1 VDVQLL
7 LFYAATPND
16 YRPAFAAMRQ
26 ARAEAVLI
34 ISSPEFFTDA
44 SVLASLAIETRLP
57 TMCEWADMAR
67 SGCLLGYGPDF
78 NELERRV
85 AGYVARILNGAAP
98 GELPIEEPT
107 RFGFAI
113 NLKTAK
119 TLDLTLPQSILGR
132 ADEVIE

>member
-1 VDVQLL
+1 MLV
-7 LFYAATPND
+7 
-16 YRPAFAAMRQ
+16 
-26 ARAEAVLI
+26 

-44 SVLASLAIETRLP
+44 SMLASLAIETRLP

-107 RFGFAI
+107 HFGFAI

-132 ADEVIE
+132 ADEIIE

>member
-1 VDVQLL
+1 MSAGRWD
-7 LFYAATPND
+7 
-16 YRPAFAAMRQ
+16 
-26 ARAEAVLI
+26 RAELLDTG
-34 ISSPEFFTDA
+34 ER
-44 SVLASLAIETRLP
+44 EP
-57 TMCEWADMAR
+57 TGEWADMAR
-67 SGCLLGYGPDF
+67 SGCLLGYGPNFD
-78 NELERRV
+78 ELERRV